1 MSDEKILKDIKGLF
15 DWMKIIKGE
24 EETVKKKN
32 GKAPLHLI
40 EDTEDEKKTYNQLK
54 EFLNLLKVDASQE
67 EIEALD
73 ELANPDKSDEITF
86 ESLIINLMLLF
97 SYF

>member
-15 DWMKIIKGE
+15 DWMKIIKE
-24 EETVKKKN
+24 EEEAAKKKN
-32 GKAPLHLI
+32 EKNPPLHLI
-40 EDTEDEKKTYNQLK
+40 EDIEDEKKTYNQLK

-73 ELANPDKSDEITF
+73 ELANPERSDEITF
-86 ESLIINLMLLF
+86 ESLI
-97 SYF
+97 